1 MPIRINLLAEHL
13 EAEEMKRRDPIKRA
27 VAIGALLLVL
37 MLCWIGLTQMKVSAA
52 RAELTQNTNKLAK
65 LEEST
70 KIVKTNQALF
80 LETDW
85 KLNSLRKYATNRF
98 YWGTFLDALQQV
110 SVENIRLMD
119 VRSEQ
124 RYFTNDAIKL
134 LTTNITVPFT
144 PPPAKWKF
152 WASAGGAPDP
162 LIVVSNQFKDI
173 TNRPPFTTNVVQMGV
188 KVTPS
193 ETNLVHN
200 QLITKVEF
208 ATVPFSVERITVEI
222 SGRDYGQPPGAAIDQ
237 FARQINN
244 SSYFKQL
251 LMKEG
256 QGFRFTERPPQPRA
270 DPNDPIN
277 SEALFVPFTIECS
290 FEERIFTNE

>member
-27 VAIGALLLVL
+27 VAIGVLATIL
-37 MLCWIGLTQMKVSAA
+37 MLAWIGLTQMKVSAA
-52 RAELTQNTNKLAK
+52 RAEMIQNTNKLAK
-65 LEEST
+65 LEEDS
-70 KIVKTNQALF
+70 KIVKTNQAF
-80 LETDW
+80 LIESER
-85 KLNSLRKYATNRF
+85 KINSLRRYATNRF

-124 RYFTNDAIKL
+124 RYITNDAIKL

-144 PPPAKWKF
+144 PPPASWKF
-152 WASAGGAPDP
+152 WASPGKREDP
-162 LIVVSNQFKDI
+162 MLVVSNEFKNL
-173 TNRPPFTTNVVQMGV
+173 TNRVPFTTNVVQMVV
-188 KVTPS
+188 KVTPTD
-193 ETNLVHN
+193 TNLIHH

-208 ATVPFSVERITVEI
+208 ATVPFSTENIRVEI

-237 FARQINN
+237 FTRQINN

-251 LMKEG
+251 LKKEG

-270 DPNDPIN
+270 DPNDLVNPD
-277 SEALFVPFTIECS
+277 ALFVPFTIECS
-290 FEERIFTNE
+290 FEERVFTNE